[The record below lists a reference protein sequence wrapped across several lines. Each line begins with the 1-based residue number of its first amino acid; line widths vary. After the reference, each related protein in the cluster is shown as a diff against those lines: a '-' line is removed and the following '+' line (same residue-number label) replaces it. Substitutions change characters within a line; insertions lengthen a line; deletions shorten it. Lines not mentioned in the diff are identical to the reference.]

1 MSGSPSSLNGNGNS
15 CNLLATVIAT
25 YLYVVMQLFVR
36 SKMFFAQHQALSVT
50 LSLCILGYALL
61 PLTVAAQAPSP
72 TPDSSTT
79 AATLN
84 SNQTAQ
90 SQPAASP
97 DQGEQPA
104 SSTELNR
111 VVVIGQQLN
120 EARDEIVPYLGA
132 TKYTIPQEQIQNESQ
147 GSNAPFNHVI
157 LQAPGVAQDS
167 YGQLHVRD
175 EHANLQYRIDDVLIP
190 EGITGFGQEID
201 THWVNSVDLITGSLP
216 AQFGFRTTG
225 IIDIHTK
232 DGAALTGGDLSY
244 YDGSHET
251 IFPSFQVGGVQ
262 GRLNY
267 YAVGSY
273 NQNDLGIENPTGG
286 YHAIHDYTEQYKGF
300 ASLSYII
307 DDSSRI
313 SLLLSGTYSDFQIPA
328 NPGQTPL
335 YTLAGASP
343 KNYDSSFLSENQHE
357 QNDFAVLAYQ
367 KSFENV
373 NLQLA
378 VFSRYSSTLFTP
390 DDKGDLIFTG
400 LAGRIDRSIFSNG
413 VQFDASWA
421 INDCNVLRGGFL
433 LNVEAARV
441 YTNNGVFPV
450 DAEGNQTSDVPSTI
464 VSNQRKTGAYYGFYL
479 QDEWKVFEPL
489 TINFGARFDVVD
501 EYAHANQLSPR
512 VNVVLQATSS
522 TKLHAGYARYFT
534 PPALELVQS
543 QTVKEFVGTSNQSA
557 ILQNTPV
564 KPERAH
570 YFDAGMTE
578 QFTRWFSMGVDG
590 YYKESRDLI
599 DEGQFGSALIFT
611 DFNYAQGN
619 QYGIETTANFA
630 LGGFNAYANF
640 GFERG
645 TGTQIASSQF
655 LFSPDDLAFIR
666 NHWIFL
672 DHDQRYTVS
681 AGASYTYKNTT
692 VYADLLYGSG
702 LRTGFVNTDE
712 LPGYYPLNLGF
723 THTFHL
729 PEKYGLLKCRFDVT
743 NVFDQSYQLRSGT
756 GIGVFAP
763 QYGPRRGF
771 FGGIS
776 WIF

>member
-1 MSGSPSSLNGNGNS
+1 MKLYYLFLFFLFDLSPFHAS
-15 CNLLATVIAT
+15 
-25 YLYVVMQLFVR
+25 
-36 SKMFFAQHQALSVT
+36 AQ
-50 LSLCILGYALL
+50 IG
-61 PLTVAAQAPSP
+61 
-72 TPDSSTT
+72 
-79 AATLN
+79 
-84 SNQTAQ
+84 
-90 SQPAASP
+90 PAASP
-97 DQGEQPA
+97 DSAKTGGNPTQANQNQAITAPDQGGRSD
-104 SSTELNR
+104 SSTELNQVI
-111 VVVIGQQLN
+111 VVGQLDQ
-120 EARDEIVPYLGA
+120 ARDQIVPYLGA
-132 TKYTIPQEQIQNESQ
+132 TKYSIGQEQIQTQSQ
-147 GSNAPFNHVI
+147 GSNAPFNQVI
-157 LQAPGVAQDS
+157 LRAPGVAQDS

-175 EHANLQYRIDDVLIP
+175 EHANLQFRIDDVLIP

-201 THWVNSVDLITGSLP
+201 THLVSSVNLITGSLP
-216 AQFGFRTTG
+216 AQFGFRTSG

-232 DGAALTGGDLSY
+232 EGTALNGGDLSY
-244 YDGSHET
+244 YGGSHET
-251 IFPSFQVGGVQ
+251 IFPSFQVGGTQ

-267 YAVGSY
+267 FALGSY

-300 ASLSYII
+300 ADLSYII

-335 YTLAGASP
+335 FALAGAGP
-343 KNYDSSFLSENQHE
+343 KNFDSRFLSENQHE
-357 QNDFAVLAYQ
+357 QNDFAILAYQ

-373 NLQLA
+373 SFQVA
-378 VFSRYSSTLFTP
+378 AFTRYSATLFTP
-390 DDKGDLIFTG
+390 DNQGDLIFTG

-433 LNVEAARV
+433 LTVESARV
-441 YTNNGVFPV
+441 ETNNQVFPV
-450 DAEGNQTSDVPSTI
+450 DSAGSQTSDVPFTI
-464 VSNQRKTGAYYGFYL
+464 ISNQSKTGAYYGFYL

-512 VNVVLQATSS
+512 VNVVFQATKS
-522 TKLHAGYARYFT
+522 TTLHAGYARYFT
-534 PPALELVQS
+534 PPPLELVQS
-543 QTVKEFVGTSNQSA
+543 QTLNQFAGTSNQPASS
-557 ILQNTPV
+557 QNTAV
-564 KPERAH
+564 KPERAN

-578 QFTRWFSMGVDG
+578 QFTHSFSMGIDG
-590 YYKESRDLI
+590 YYKTSRNLI

-611 DFNYAQGN
+611 PFNYAKGN
-619 QYGIETTANFA
+619 QYGLEATANYT

-645 TGTQIASSQF
+645 TGEQIVSGQF
-655 LFSPDDLAFIR
+655 LFAPDRLAFIR
-666 NHWIFL
+666 NHWVFL

-702 LRTGFVNTDE
+702 LRSGFANTDE
-712 LPGYYPLNLGF
+712 LPGYYPVNLGF
-723 THTFHL
+723 THTFQL
-729 PEKYGLLKCRFDVT
+729 PQKYGRVQVRFDVT
-743 NVFDQSYQLRSGT
+743 NLFDQSYQLRNGT

-763 QYGPRRGF
+763 QFGPRRGF
-771 FGGIS
+771 FGGVS
-776 WIF
+776 WLF

>member
-1 MSGSPSSLNGNGNS
+1 MKLHYLFLFFLFDLSPFRAS
-15 CNLLATVIAT
+15 
-25 YLYVVMQLFVR
+25 
-36 SKMFFAQHQALSVT
+36 AQ
-50 LSLCILGYALL
+50 IG
-61 PLTVAAQAPSP
+61 
-72 TPDSSTT
+72 
-79 AATLN
+79 
-84 SNQTAQ
+84 
-90 SQPAASP
+90 PAASP
-97 DQGEQPA
+97 DSAKTGGNPTQANQNQAIIAPDQGGRSD
-104 SSTELNR
+104 SSTELNQVI
-111 VVVIGQQLN
+111 VVGQLDQ
-120 EARDEIVPYLGA
+120 ARDQIVPYLGA
-132 TKYTIPQEQIQNESQ
+132 TKYSIGQEQIQTQSE
-147 GSNAPFNHVI
+147 GSNAPFNQVI
-157 LQAPGVAQDS
+157 LRAPGVAQDS

-175 EHANLQYRIDDVLIP
+175 EHANLQFRIDDVLIP

-201 THWVNSVDLITGSLP
+201 THLVSSVNLITGSLP
-216 AQFGFRTTG
+216 AQFGFRTSG

-232 DGAALTGGDLSY
+232 EGTALNGGDLSY
-244 YDGSHET
+244 YGGSHET

-267 YAVGSY
+267 FVLGSY

-286 YHAIHDYTEQYKGF
+286 YRAIHDYTEQYKGF
-300 ASLSYII
+300 ANLSYII

-335 YTLAGASP
+335 FALAEAGP
-343 KNYDSSFLSENQHE
+343 KNFDSRFLSENQHE
-357 QNDFAVLAYQ
+357 QNEFAILAYQ

-373 NLQLA
+373 SLQVA
-378 VFSRYSSTLFTP
+378 AFTRYSATLFTP
-390 DDKGDLIFTG
+390 DNEGDLIFTG

-433 LNVEAARV
+433 VTVESARV
-441 YTNNGVFPV
+441 ETNNQVFPV
-450 DAEGNQTSDVPSTI
+450 DAAGNQTSDVPFTI
-464 VSNQRKTGAYYGFYL
+464 ISNQSKTGAYYGFYL

-512 VNVVLQATSS
+512 VNVVFQATKS
-522 TKLHAGYARYFT
+522 TTLHAGYARYFT
-534 PPALELVQS
+534 PPPLELVQS
-543 QTVKEFVGTSNQSA
+543 QTLNQFAGTSNQPASS
-557 ILQNTPV
+557 QNTAV
-564 KPERAH
+564 KPESAN
-570 YFDAGMTE
+570 YYDAGMTE
-578 QFTRWFSMGVDG
+578 QFTRSFSMGIDG
-590 YYKESRDLI
+590 YYKTSRNLI

-611 DFNYAQGN
+611 PFNYAKGI
-619 QYGIETTANFA
+619 QYGAELTANFA

-655 LFSPDDLAFIR
+655 LFGPDELAFIR
-666 NHWIFL
+666 NHWVFL

-702 LRTGFVNTDE
+702 LRSGFANTDE

-723 THTFHL
+723 THTFQL
-729 PEKYGLLKCRFDVT
+729 PQKYGRVQVRFDVT
-743 NVFDQSYQLRSGT
+743 NLFDQSYQLRNGT

-763 QYGPRRGF
+763 QFGPRRGF
-771 FGGIS
+771 FGGVS
-776 WIF
+776 WVF